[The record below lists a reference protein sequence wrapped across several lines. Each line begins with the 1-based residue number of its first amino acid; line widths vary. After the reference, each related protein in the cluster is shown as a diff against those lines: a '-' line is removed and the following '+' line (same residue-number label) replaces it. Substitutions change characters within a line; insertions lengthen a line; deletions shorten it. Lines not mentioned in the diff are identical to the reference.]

1 MKNVKFIKAAMALAV
16 VVISGAAQAT
26 DSGSGQLNVSASIAP
41 ECTVAQNVAIN
52 FSNLRML
59 NGAAQSST
67 DDIANG
73 SVNAICTNG
82 TPSPQFRYTSAN
94 NAFQLKGGSDASQLI
109 SYSLYQNDTA
119 TGSPVSYNTD
129 VAHPDFVAD
138 GTVKMLNLSARIIPA
153 DKNGKPVQ
161 AYSDTITVTTSF
173 TL

>member
-1 MKNVKFIKAAMALAV
+1 MKNVKFNKMAVAIASVLVAGATYAA
-16 VVISGAAQAT
+16 
-26 DSGSGQLNVSASIAP
+26 DSGSGQLNVSANIAA
-41 ECTVAQNVAIN
+41 ECTVAQNVAVN
-52 FSNLRML
+52 FSNLHML
-59 NGAAQSST
+59 NGAAQSSS
-67 DDIANG
+67 DDVASG

-94 NAFQLKGGSDASQLI
+94 NGFQLKGGTDATQLI

-119 TGSPVSYNTD
+119 TGSAVSYNTD

-138 GTVKMLNLSARIIPA
+138 GTAKLLHLSARIIPA
-153 DKNGKPVQ
+153 DKNGKLVQ